1 MKTIGRIIDF
11 EETVSLNWLV
21 IFFVIILNLI
31 FRPCIEIK
39 VFKELIYRS
48 WEMNFR
54 KFLTAFLWL
63 RYLQISLIFM
73 IKERLYFLLLK
84 KWSSGLS
91 LEPRTISSSLT
102 PTLTGG
108 LCPNHRSLNRLFVN
122 FFECILL
129 LLSKISFLH
138 SLSNQNFWKTFSCY
152 KKIVLE
158 DRFSIKFIY
167 EILSKKVLI
176 KLI

>member
-102 PTLTGG
+102 PRLTGG
-108 LCPNHRSLNRLFVN
+108 LCPNHRSFNRLFVN
-122 FFECILL
+122 FLTHRMHIFVIIHNFIFTLIIKIKIFE
-129 LLSKISFLH
+129 KHFLAIKKC
-138 SLSNQNFWKTFSCY
+138 FRWPIFSPIHL
-152 KKIVLE
+152 K
-158 DRFSIKFIY
+158 SPHQA
-167 EILSKKVLI
+167 
-176 KLI
+176 